1 MPEHAH
7 ISTELALRN
16 TAATQRGLFTTE
28 QATDQGWSRQR
39 LHRWLRTG
47 RIVRVHPRVYRFA
60 GSPSDWPTDLLAA
73 VLAAGEGAV
82 ASHRSAMAMHII
94 EPASRRYPTPIEV
107 SVRASRDAKVRGAIV
122 HRVMLS
128 DSDVT
133 VVDGIPCTTFER
145 TLLDSAAKL
154 GLGQLARGL
163 DEGLVSNRATIP
175 SVDAMVARLRPAPG
189 RRRARLRLLA
199 QERAPESHRS
209 DSAPEIALLAAVRA
223 AGLPDPVP
231 QFWVEIDGEH
241 FDIDAA
247 YPDVQVGIEYLGW
260 DPHRTKTTF
269 DADHRR
275 DRLLTL
281 AGWSVLYFTS
291 ASSAAEIV
299 EHVTRLRAQS
309 RNG

>member
-1 MPEHAH
+1 MPESAR
-7 ISTELALRN
+7 ITTELALRN
-16 TAATQRGLFTTE
+16 TAATQRGLFTAR
-28 QATDQGWSRQR
+28 QASRHGWTRQR
-39 LHRWLRTG
+39 LHRWLRAG
-47 RIVRVHPRVYRFA
+47 RVLRVHPSVYRFA
-60 GSPSDWPTDLLAA
+60 GAPDDWLTDLLAA

-82 ASHRSAMAMHII
+82 ASHRSAMAMHLIA
-94 EPASRRYPTPIEV
+94 PASRDHPTPIEV
-107 SVRASRDAKVRGAIV
+107 SIPASRDAKVRGAVI
-122 HRVMLS
+122 HRVLLPA
-128 DSDVT
+128 SDVT
-133 VVDGIPCTTFER
+133 VVDDIPCATYER

-163 DEGLVSNRATIP
+163 DEGLVTNRATIP
-175 SVDAMVARLRPAPG
+175 SVDAMIVRLRPARG
-189 RRRARLRLLA
+189 RRRAGLRQLA
-199 QERAPESHRS
+199 HERAPESHRS
-209 DSAPEIALLAAVRA
+209 GSTPEIALLSAVRA

-247 YPDVQVGIEYLGW
+247 YPDVRVGIEYLGW
-260 DPHRTKTTF
+260 DPHRTKSKF

-299 EHVTRLRAQS
+299 EHVTRLRGRS
-309 RNG
+309 RKG